1 MKRGTFMNSIITDNS
16 NAEHAISSK
25 IDTFFANFSI
35 SRLMKKSNFYKEG
48 GIQCVVVL
56 KEIFGL
62 VFSGKNL
69 FRTLKMNPDDIS
81 FKKNTAYRFLNSSTF
96 NWARL
101 LLLLVTLI
109 IEGINRLTSEDKV
122 SVLIVDDSLYDRSRS
137 KKVELLSRVFDHTTR
152 KFVKGFKMLTIGWS
166 DGTTFLPV
174 AFSLLSSRHEKKV
187 LCPADT
193 KVDKRSAGYKKRTE
207 ATVNST
213 ETLLMLLDSVKG
225 LPAKYLLFDSWFA
238 FPKTIVNIV
247 KRDLDVIC
255 MLKISSK
262 IHYLYQGE
270 WMNLK
275 EIYKRMTPAAKG
287 DIIGSVTAS
296 IRESKKNPEIIEV
309 KIVFVKDRHSKNW
322 LAVLSTDT
330 SISNEEI
337 IRIYGKRWDIEV
349 FFKVVKSYLALAKE
363 FQGRSYDMMLAHT
376 TIVFMRYAMLA
387 LESRNSND
395 SRTIGDLFF
404 YMCDEAEDI
413 KFSTSLML
421 MIELLRKILNENP
434 IISEEIAYQI
444 MDAFIL
450 ALPAVWK
457 QNLKLSA

>member
-1 MKRGTFMNSIITDNS
+1 MKRGTLMNTIITDNL

-25 IDTFFANFSI
+25 TDTFFSSFSI
-35 SRLMKKSNFYKEG
+35 YKLMKKSNFYKEG

-81 FKKNTAYRFLNSSTF
+81 FKKNTAYRFLNSSKY

-101 LLLLVTLI
+101 LLLLVTII
-109 IEGINRLTSEDKV
+109 IESINQLTSEDRV

-137 KKVELLSRVFDHTTR
+137 KKVELLSRVFDHTTH

-166 DGTTFLPV
+166 DGTTFLPA

-187 LCPADT
+187 LCPADN
-193 KVDKRSAGYKKRTE
+193 KVGKRSAGFKKRTE
-207 ATVNST
+207 AIANST
-213 ETLLMLLDSVKG
+213 ETLLKLLDSVKG

-238 FPKTIVNIV
+238 FPKTIASVV
-247 KRDLDVIC
+247 KRKLDVIC

-275 EIYKRMTPAAKG
+275 EIYKRITPTAKG
-287 DIIGSVTAS
+287 NIIGSVIVS
-296 IRESKKNPEIIEV
+296 IRESKKSPDLVEV

-322 LAVLSTDT
+322 LAVLSTNT
-330 SISNEEI
+330 AISEEEI

-349 FFKVVKSYLALAKE
+349 FFKVVKTYLALAKE

-376 TIVFMRYAMLA
+376 TIVFMRYAMLS

-395 SRTIGDLFF
+395 PRTIGDLFF
-404 YMCDEAEDI
+404 YMCDEIEDI
-413 KFSTSLML
+413 KFSTSLLL
-421 MIELLRKILNENP
+421 MIDLLRKILNENP
-434 IISEEIAYQI
+434 IISEEIAHQI
-444 MDAFIL
+444 MDAFIM
-450 ALPAVWK
+450 ALPTVWK
-457 QNLKLSA
+457 EKLKLSA

>member
-1 MKRGTFMNSIITDNS
+1 VNSIITDNS

-69 FRTLKMNPDDIS
+69 FRTLKMNPDDLS

-96 NWARL
+96 NWSRL
-101 LLLLVTLI
+101 LLLLVTFI
-109 IEGINRLTSEDKV
+109 IEGINKLTSEDRV
-122 SVLIVDDSLYDRSRS
+122 SVLIIDDSLYDRSRS
-137 KKVELLSRVFDHTTR
+137 KKVELLSRVFDHTTH
-152 KFVKGFKMLTIGWS
+152 KFVKGFKMLTIGWT
-166 DGTTFLPV
+166 DGTTFLPA
-174 AFSLLSSRHEKKV
+174 AFSLLSSRHERKV

-193 KVDKRSAGYKKRTE
+193 KIDKRSAGYKKRTE
-207 ATVNST
+207 ATVTST
-213 ETLLMLLDSVKG
+213 ETLLKLLDSVKG

-238 FPKTIVNIV
+238 FPKTIVSIV
-247 KRDLDVIC
+247 KRGLDVIC
-255 MLKISSK
+255 MLKLSSK

-275 EIYKRMTPAAKG
+275 DIYKRITPTGKG

-296 IRESKKNPEIIEV
+296 VRESKKNPEFVEV

-322 LAVLSTDT
+322 LAVLSTNT
-330 SISNEEI
+330 TISDEEI

-363 FQGRSYDMMLAHT
+363 FQGRSYDMMIAHT

-395 SRTIGDLFF
+395 PRTIGDLFF

-421 MIELLRKILNENP
+421 MIELLRKVLNENP
-434 IISEEIAYQI
+434 VISEEIAHQI

-450 ALPAVWK
+450 ALPVVWRQK
-457 QNLKLSA
+457 LKLSA

>member
-1 MKRGTFMNSIITDNS
+1 MNSIITDNS
-16 NAEHAISSK
+16 NAEHIISSR
-25 IDTFFANFSI
+25 IDKFFVDFSI
-35 SRLMKKSNFYKEG
+35 SRLLKKSNFYKEG
-48 GIQCVVVL
+48 GIQCIVVL

-69 FRTLKMNPDDIS
+69 FRTLKINPDDIS
-81 FKKNTAYRFLNSSTF
+81 FKKNTAYRFLNSSSF

-101 LLLLVTLI
+101 LLLLVTRI
-109 IEGINRLTSEDKV
+109 IEGINRLTSEDRA

-137 KKVELLSRVFDHTTR
+137 KKVELLSKVFDHTTH
-152 KFVKGFKMLTIGWS
+152 KFVKGFKMLTLGWS

-174 AFSLLSSRHEKKV
+174 AFSLLSSRQEKRI
-187 LCPADT
+187 LCPADS

-207 ATVNST
+207 ATMNAT
-213 ETLLMLLDSVKG
+213 ETFLKLLDSAKG

-238 FPKTIVNIV
+238 FPKTIASVV
-247 KRDLDVIC
+247 KRKLDVIC

-275 EIYKRMTPAAKG
+275 EIYKRMIPTAKG
-287 DIIGSVTAS
+287 NIIGSITAS
-296 IRESKKNPEIIEV
+296 IRESKKNPELVEV

-330 SISNEEI
+330 AISDEEI

-395 SRTIGDLFF
+395 PRTIGDLFF
-404 YMCDEAEDI
+404 YMCDEVEDI

-421 MIELLRKILNENP
+421 VIELLRNILNENP
-434 IISEEIAYQI
+434 VISEEIAYQV

-450 ALPAVWK
+450 ALPEVWTQK
-457 QNLKLSA
+457 LKLSA

>member
-1 MKRGTFMNSIITDNS
+1 MGPNIDKLIQICHKIYKSPAYFGIMRITTNPIIPMKRGTFVNSIITDNS

-35 SRLMKKSNFYKEG
+35 STLMKKSNFYKEG

-69 FRTLKMNPDDIS
+69 FRTLKMNPEDIS

-101 LLLLVTLI
+101 LLMLVTLI
-109 IEGINRLTSEDKV
+109 IEGINRLTSEDRV

-207 ATVNST
+207 ATVKST
-213 ETLLMLLDSVKG
+213 ETLLKLLDSVKG

-238 FPKTIVNIV
+238 FPKLIAEVV

-255 MLKISSK
+255 MLKLSSK

-270 WMNLK
+270 WMNIK
-275 EIYKRMTPAAKG
+275 EIYKRMTPTAKG

-296 IRESKKNPEIIEV
+296 IRESKKNPELVEV
-309 KIVFVKDRHSKNW
+309 KIVFVKDRHSRTG
-322 LAVLSTDT
+322 LRFCPPTLLS
-330 SISNEEI
+330 
-337 IRIYGKRWDIEV
+337 
-349 FFKVVKSYLALAKE
+349 A
-363 FQGRSYDMMLAHT
+363 
-376 TIVFMRYAMLA
+376 MR
-387 LESRNSND
+387 
-395 SRTIGDLFF
+395 
-404 YMCDEAEDI
+404 
-413 KFSTSLML
+413 
-421 MIELLRKILNENP
+421 
-434 IISEEIAYQI
+434 
-444 MDAFIL
+444 
-450 ALPAVWK
+450 
-457 QNLKLSA
+457 KLSGFTANAGILRFSSR